1 MSVHMFCRYSFT
13 SDGMAESLLQPPS
26 SINTALA
33 TTDRYI
39 VHPQLT
45 GAEYST
51 IIALTLHFLILSVF
65 PTVGWEFF

>member
-1 MSVHMFCRYSFT
+1 
-13 SDGMAESLLQPPS
+13 MAESLLQPPS